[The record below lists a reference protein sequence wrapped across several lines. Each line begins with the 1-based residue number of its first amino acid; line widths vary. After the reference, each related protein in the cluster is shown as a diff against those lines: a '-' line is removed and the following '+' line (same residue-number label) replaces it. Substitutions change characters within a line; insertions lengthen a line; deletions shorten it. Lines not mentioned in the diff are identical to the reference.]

1 MIDNRENLEIMEL
14 LNKVLDY
21 SNIDK
26 AYKQVVA
33 NKGSKG
39 VDGVTTV
46 QLQDYM
52 RENWERIKREI
63 TDGHYQPQAVMG
75 VEVPKT
81 SGGKRLLGIPT
92 VIDRLIQQS
101 IHQVL
106 NPVFDV
112 EFSEYS
118 YGFRKGRNAHQ
129 AILQSQRHLNEGY
142 QDIIDLD
149 LKSFFDIVNQDYLMS
164 LLYRKIKDK
173 MLLKLIRRYLQ
184 SEILLG
190 GLTQQ
195 REQGTPQ
202 GSPLSPLLSNII
214 LNELDKELERRG
226 LRFVRYAD
234 DCSIFISS
242 KRSARRVKR
251 SITKFIETKLHLIVN
266 EQKTNICRPINYYTL
281 GYGFVPT
288 YKKDEK
294 GKYNLRVSP
303 KSFKRMKLK
312 VKEITRKT
320 LPLSFDERITKL
332 KAFTRGWVNY
342 YKYAHVSGKL
352 KELDRWVRNRL
363 RYCIWKHWKKP
374 NKRMRSFI
382 RLGIPKG
389 QAYAWSRSRMGGW
402 AIAQSPMMRTTVT
415 LDRLKRKGYLSF
427 SEQFLKSRRSVP
439 NETQLELSFVW

>member
-1 MIDNRENLEIMEL
+1 MEL
-14 LNKVLDY
+14 LNKILDY

-26 AYKQVVA
+26 AYKQVVG

-39 VDGVTTV
+39 VDGITTA
-46 QLQDYM
+46 QLQGYM
-52 RENWERIKREI
+52 RENWDRIKREI
-63 TDGHYQPQAVMG
+63 TIGHYQPQAILG
-75 VEVPKT
+75 IEIPKT

-92 VIDRLIQQS
+92 VTDRLIQQS

-106 NPVFDV
+106 NPIFDV

-118 YGFRKGRNAHQ
+118 YGFRKGRSAHQ
-129 AILQSQRHLNEGY
+129 AIRQAQRHINEGY
-142 QDIIDLD
+142 QEIIDLD
-149 LKSFFDIVNQDYLMS
+149 LKSFFDVVNQDYLMS

-184 SEILLG
+184 SDILIG

-195 REQGTPQ
+195 REKGTPQ

-214 LNELDKELERRG
+214 LNELDKELESRG

-234 DCSIFISS
+234 DCSIFLKS

-266 EQKTNICRPINYYTL
+266 EQKTNICRPINYFTM
-281 GYGFVPT
+281 GYGYVPV
-288 YKKDEK
+288 YKKGEK

-303 KSFKRMKLK
+303 KSFKRMKQK

-320 LPLSFDERITKL
+320 LPLSFKERITKL

-342 YKYAHVSGKL
+342 YKYAHMSLKL
-352 KELDRWVRNRL
+352 NDLDGWVRNRL

-382 RLGIPKG
+382 RMGISRG

-402 AIAQSPMMRTTVT
+402 AIAQSPIMRTTVT
-415 LDRLKRKGYLSF
+415 LERLQRRGYFSF
-427 SEQFLKSRRSVP
+427 SEQFQKSYRTVS
-439 NETQLELSFVW
+439 NETQLGISFV

>member
-1 MIDNRENLEIMEL
+1 MEL

-39 VDGVTTV
+39 VDGVTTA
-46 QLQDYM
+46 QLQVYM
-52 RENWERIKREI
+52 QENWDRIKQEI
-63 TDGHYQPQAVMG
+63 TVGCYQPQSVLG
-75 VEVPKT
+75 VEIPKT

-112 EFSEYS
+112 EFSEFS
-118 YGFRKGRNAHQ
+118 YGFRKGRSAHQ
-129 AILQSQRHLNEGY
+129 AIWQAQRFINEGY
-142 QDIIDLD
+142 QNIIDLD

-184 SEILLG
+184 SDILLG

-234 DCSIFISS
+234 DCSIFLKG

-266 EQKTNICRPINYYTL
+266 EQKTNICRPINYFTL

-294 GKYNLRVSP
+294 GKYDLRVSP
-303 KSFKRMKLK
+303 KSFKRMKQK
-312 VKEITRKT
+312 VKRITRKT
-320 LPLSFDERITKL
+320 LPLSFDARITEL

-342 YKYAHVSGKL
+342 YKYAHISGKL
-352 KELDRWVRNRL
+352 KDLDGWGSQSSAILYLEALEEAKQKDEKFYKIGHSERTSLLLV
-363 RYCIWKHWKKP
+363 
-374 NKRMRSFI
+374 SFSYG
-382 RLGIPKG
+382 RLGN
-389 QAYAWSRSRMGGW
+389 
-402 AIAQSPMMRTTVT
+402 SPEPDV
-415 LDRLKRKGYLSF
+415 
-427 SEQFLKSRRSVP
+427 E
-439 NETQLELSFVW
+439 NNCNN

>member
-1 MIDNRENLEIMEL
+1 MEL

-33 NKGSKG
+33 NKGSRG
-39 VDGVTTV
+39 VDGVTTA

-52 RENWERIKREI
+52 QENWDRIKQEI
-63 TDGHYQPQAVMG
+63 AIGHYQPQAVLG
-75 VEVPKT
+75 VEILKT

-106 NPVFDV
+106 NLIFDV
-112 EFSEYS
+112 EFSENS
-118 YGFRKGRNAHQ
+118 YGFRKGRSAHQ
-129 AILQSQRHLNEGY
+129 AILQAQRYINEGY

-184 SEILLG
+184 SEIMLG

-195 REQGTPQ
+195 REKGTPQ

-234 DCSIFISS
+234 DCSIFLKSR
-242 KRSARRVKR
+242 RSARRVKR

-266 EQKTNICRPINYYTL
+266 EKKTNICRPINYFTL
-281 GYGFVPT
+281 GYGFVPV
-288 YKKDEK
+288 YKKGEK

-303 KSFKRMKLK
+303 KSFKQMKQK

-320 LPLSFDERITKL
+320 LPLSFEERITKL

-342 YKYAHVSGKL
+342 YKYAHTSVKL
-352 KELDRWVRNRL
+352 KELDGWVRNRL

-415 LDRLKRKGYLSF
+415 LERLKRRGYFSF
-427 SEQFLKSRRSVP
+427 SDQFQKSYRSVP
-439 NETQLELSFVW
+439 NETQLEISFV

>member
-1 MIDNRENLEIMEL
+1 MEL

-21 SNIDK
+21 SNIGK
-26 AYKQVVA
+26 AYKQVVG

-39 VDGVTTV
+39 VDGVTTD

-52 RENWERIKREI
+52 QENWSRIKQEI
-63 TDGHYQPQAVMG
+63 TTGHYQPQAVLG
-75 VEVPKT
+75 VEIPKT

-106 NPVFDV
+106 NPIFDV

-118 YGFRKGRNAHQ
+118 YGFRKGRSAHQ
-129 AILQSQRHLNEGY
+129 AILQSQRYINEGY
-142 QDIIDLD
+142 QSIIDLD

-184 SEILLG
+184 SEIMLG
-190 GLTQQ
+190 GLIQQ
-195 REQGTPQ
+195 REKGTPQ

-234 DCSIFISS
+234 DCSIFLKS

-251 SITKFIETKLHLIVN
+251 SITKFIETKLHLKVN
-266 EQKTNICRPINYYTL
+266 EQKTNICRPINYFTL

-303 KSFKRMKLK
+303 KSFKQMKQK

-320 LPLSFDERITKL
+320 LPLSFEERITKL

-352 KELDRWVRNRL
+352 KELDGWVRNRL

-382 RLGIPKG
+382 RLGISRG

-415 LDRLKRKGYLSF
+415 LERLKKKGYFSF
-427 SEQFLKSRRSVP
+427 SEQFQKSRRTVP
-439 NETQLELSFVW
+439 IVTQLKISFVW

>member
-1 MIDNRENLEIMEL
+1 MEL
-14 LNKVLDY
+14 LNKVLNY
-21 SNIDK
+21 SNIEK
-26 AYKQVVA
+26 AYKQVVG

-39 VDGVTTV
+39 VDGVTTT

-52 RENWERIKREI
+52 QENWDRIKQEI
-63 TDGHYQPQAVMG
+63 TTGYYQPQAVLG
-75 VEVPKT
+75 VEISKT

-106 NPVFDV
+106 NPIYDV
-112 EFSEYS
+112 EFSENS
-118 YGFRKGRNAHQ
+118 YGFRKGRSAQQ
-129 AILQSQRHLNEGY
+129 AIIQSQRYINEGY
-142 QDIIDLD
+142 QNIIDLD
-149 LKSFFDIVNQDYLMS
+149 LKSFFDIVNHDYLMS

-184 SEILLG
+184 SEIMLG

-195 REQGTPQ
+195 REKGTPQ

-214 LNELDKELERRG
+214 LNELDKELVKRG

-234 DCSIFISS
+234 DCSIFQKS

-251 SITKFIETKLHLIVN
+251 SITKFIETKLHLKVN
-266 EQKTNICRPINYYTL
+266 EQKTNICRPINYFML

-288 YKKDEK
+288 YKKGEK

-303 KSFKRMKLK
+303 KSFKQMKQK
-312 VKEITRKT
+312 VKLITRKT
-320 LPLSFDERITKL
+320 LPLSFEERITKL

-352 KELDRWVRNRL
+352 KELDGWVRNRL

-382 RLGIPKG
+382 KLGIPKG
-389 QAYAWSRSRMGGW
+389 QAYSWSRSRMGGW

-415 LDRLKRKGYLSF
+415 IERLKRRGYLSF
-427 SEQFLKSRRSVP
+427 SEQFQKSHRTVL
-439 NETQLELSFVW
+439 NETQTKISFV

>member
-1 MIDNRENLEIMEL
+1 MEL

-21 SNIDK
+21 SNIGK
-26 AYKQVVA
+26 AYKQVVG

-39 VDGVTTV
+39 VDGVTTD

-52 RENWERIKREI
+52 QENWSRIKQEI
-63 TDGHYQPQAVMG
+63 TTGHYQPQAVLG
-75 VEVPKT
+75 VEIPKT

-106 NPVFDV
+106 NPIFDV

-118 YGFRKGRNAHQ
+118 YGFRKGRSAHQ
-129 AILQSQRHLNEGY
+129 AILQSQRYINEGY
-142 QDIIDLD
+142 QSIIDLD

-184 SEILLG
+184 SEIMLG
-190 GLTQQ
+190 GLIQQ
-195 REQGTPQ
+195 REKGTPQ

-234 DCSIFISS
+234 DCSIFLKS

-251 SITKFIETKLHLIVN
+251 SITKFIETKLHLKVN
-266 EQKTNICRPINYYTL
+266 EQKTNICRPINYFTL

-303 KSFKRMKLK
+303 KSFKQMKQK

-320 LPLSFDERITKL
+320 LPLSFEERITKL

-352 KELDRWVRNRL
+352 KELDGWVRNRL

-415 LDRLKRKGYLSF
+415 LERLKRKGYFSF
-427 SEQFLKSRRSVP
+427 SEQFQKSRRTVP
-439 NETQLELSFVW
+439 IVTQLKISFV

>member
-1 MIDNRENLEIMEL
+1 MIDNKEDLEIMEL
-14 LNKVLDY
+14 LNKILDY

-26 AYKQVVA
+26 AYKQVVG

-39 VDGVTTV
+39 VDGITTA

-52 RENWERIKREI
+52 QENWDRIKQEI
-63 TDGHYQPQAVMG
+63 TEGYYQPQSVLG
-75 VEVPKT
+75 VEIPKA
-81 SGGKRLLGIPT
+81 SGGKRLLGIPA

-112 EFSEYS
+112 EFSENS
-118 YGFRKGRNAHQ
+118 YGFRKGRSAHQ
-129 AILQSQRHLNEGY
+129 AILQSQRFINEGY

-164 LLYRKIKDK
+164 LLYRKINDK

-184 SEILLG
+184 SDILLG

-195 REQGTPQ
+195 R
-202 GSPLSPLLSNII
+202 
-214 LNELDKELERRG
+214 
-226 LRFVRYAD
+226 
-234 DCSIFISS
+234 
-242 KRSARRVKR
+242 
-251 SITKFIETKLHLIVN
+251 
-266 EQKTNICRPINYYTL
+266 
-281 GYGFVPT
+281 
-288 YKKDEK
+288 EK

-303 KSFKRMKLK
+303 KSFKRMKQK

-320 LPLSFDERITKL
+320 LPLSFEERITKL

-352 KELDRWVRNRL
+352 KELDGWVRNHL

-374 NKRMRSFI
+374 NKRMRSYI
-382 RLGIPKG
+382 RLGISKG

-402 AIAQSPMMRTTVT
+402 AVAQRRNPHE
-415 LDRLKRKGYLSF
+415 YLSF
-427 SEQFLKSRRSVP
+427 SQQFQKSRRSVP
-439 NETQLELSFVW
+439 DTTQLEFSFV

>member
-1 MIDNRENLEIMEL
+1 MEL

-21 SNIDK
+21 SNIGK
-26 AYKQVVA
+26 AYKQVVG

-39 VDGVTTV
+39 VDGVTTD

-52 RENWERIKREI
+52 QENWSRIKQEI
-63 TDGHYQPQAVMG
+63 TTGHYQPQAVLG
-75 VEVPKT
+75 VEIPKT

-106 NPVFDV
+106 NPIFDV

-118 YGFRKGRNAHQ
+118 YGFRKGRSAHQ
-129 AILQSQRHLNEGY
+129 AILQSQRYINEGY
-142 QDIIDLD
+142 QSIIDLD

-184 SEILLG
+184 SEIMLG
-190 GLTQQ
+190 GLIQQ
-195 REQGTPQ
+195 REKGTPQ

-234 DCSIFISS
+234 DCSIFLKS

-251 SITKFIETKLHLIVN
+251 SITKFIETKLHLKVN
-266 EQKTNICRPINYYTL
+266 EQKTNICRPINYFTL

-303 KSFKRMKLK
+303 KSFKQMKQK

-320 LPLSFDERITKL
+320 LPLSFEERITKL

-352 KELDRWVRNRL
+352 KELDGWVRNRL

-382 RLGIPKG
+382 RLGISRG

-415 LDRLKRKGYLSF
+415 LERLKRKGYFSF
-427 SEQFLKSRRSVP
+427 SEQFQKSRRTVP
-439 NETQLELSFVW
+439 IVTQLKISFVW

>member
-1 MIDNRENLEIMEL
+1 MEL

-21 SNIDK
+21 SNIEK
-26 AYKQVVA
+26 AYKQVVG

-39 VDGVTTV
+39 VDGVTTT

-52 RENWERIKREI
+52 QENWDRIKQEI
-63 TDGHYQPQAVMG
+63 TTGYYQPQAVLG
-75 VEVPKT
+75 VEISKT

-106 NPVFDV
+106 NPIYDV
-112 EFSEYS
+112 EFSENS
-118 YGFRKGRNAHQ
+118 YGFRKGRSAQQ
-129 AILQSQRHLNEGY
+129 AIIQSQRYINEGY
-142 QDIIDLD
+142 QNIIDLD
-149 LKSFFDIVNQDYLMS
+149 LKSFFDIVNHDYLMS

-184 SEILLG
+184 SEIMLG

-195 REQGTPQ
+195 REKGTPQ

-214 LNELDKELERRG
+214 LNELDKELVKRG

-234 DCSIFISS
+234 DCSIFQKS

-251 SITKFIETKLHLIVN
+251 SITKFIETKLHLKVN
-266 EQKTNICRPINYYTL
+266 EQKTNICRPINYFML

-288 YKKDEK
+288 YKKGEK

-303 KSFKRMKLK
+303 KSFKQMKQK
-312 VKEITRKT
+312 VKLITRKT
-320 LPLSFDERITKL
+320 LPLSFEERITKL

-352 KELDRWVRNRL
+352 KELDGWVRNRL

-389 QAYAWSRSRMGGW
+389 QAYSWSRSRMGGW

-415 LDRLKRKGYLSF
+415 IERLKRRGYLSF
-427 SEQFLKSRRSVP
+427 SEQFQKSHRTVL
-439 NETQLELSFVW
+439 NETQTKFSFV

>member
-1 MIDNRENLEIMEL
+1 MEL
-14 LNKVLDY
+14 LNKILDY
-21 SNIDK
+21 SNINK

-39 VDGVTTV
+39 VDGVTTA
-46 QLQDYM
+46 QLQGYM
-52 RENWERIKREI
+52 QENWDRIKREI
-63 TDGHYQPQAVMG
+63 AIGHYQPQAVLG
-75 VEVPKT
+75 VEIPKT

-106 NPVFDV
+106 NPIFDT

-118 YGFRKGRNAHQ
+118 YGFRKGRSAHQ
-129 AILQSQRHLNEGY
+129 AIQQSQRFINEGY

-149 LKSFFDIVNQDYLMS
+149 LKSFFDVVNQDYLMS

-184 SEILLG
+184 SEIMLG

-195 REQGTPQ
+195 REKGTPQ

-214 LNELDKELERRG
+214 LNELDKELERRE

-234 DCSIFISS
+234 DCSVFLKS

-251 SITKFIETKLHLIVN
+251 SITKFVETKLHLIVN
-266 EQKTNICRPINYYTL
+266 EQKTNICRPINYFTL

-288 YKKDEK
+288 YKKGEK

-303 KSFKRMKLK
+303 KSFKRMKQK
-312 VKEITRKT
+312 VKELTRKT
-320 LPLSFDERITKL
+320 LPLSFDERIAKL
-332 KAFTRGWVNY
+332 NAFIRGWVNY
-342 YKYAHVSGKL
+342 FKYAHMSLKL
-352 KELDRWVRNRL
+352 KDLDAWVRNRL

-382 RLGIPKG
+382 RLGISRG

-402 AIAQSPMMRTTVT
+402 AIAQSPMMKTTVT
-415 LDRLKRKGYLSF
+415 LERLKRRGYISF
-427 SEQFLKSRRSVP
+427 SEQFQKSYRSVSS
-439 NETQLELSFVW
+439 EIQLELSFVW